1 MHSDVISHKGQDVT
15 KAVNKENI
23 FQYYIRK
30 TRRTFQKRWFEHRN
44 ETGINHKVRMLNVS
58 NDVWALC
65 PHILLDFA
73 CIPAKFQMVSLLGV
87 FKVIMTA
94 VPLS

>member
-58 NDVWALC
+58 NDVWAQ
-65 PHILLDFA
+65 LDFA
-73 CIPAKFQMVSLLGV
+73 CIPAKFQIVSLLGG
-87 FKVIMTA
+87 
-94 VPLS
+94 L